1 MTKRTFLVLLAAVV
15 LSSASA
21 QAHVHLIGPNGGE
34 VYAGGAPVNI
44 QWQVV
49 IQHSTVG
56 WDLEYSL
63 NGAAG
68 PWMPIALGLAPG
80 NVQAGAVHSY
90 LWNAPLLTTNSLRIR
105 VRMVN
110 NGTNYLDISD
120 GNITV
125 ETSLQADVNSVS
137 VAAGGVQTLTLSVD
151 ASHFGELYAVLG
163 SVTGTSP
170 GVAFQGQII
179 PLNPD
184 FYFNQTINFPNQ
196 HPLAGSLG
204 NVDASGGAV
213 TTVTVLPGEL
223 PPVVVG
229 LVIHHAAVVL
239 DGSFQLSHVSN
250 AVPLTLVP

>member
-1 MTKRTFLVLLAAVV
+1 MKRRTFLALIAAVI
-15 LSSASA
+15 LASATA
-21 QAHVHLIGPNGGE
+21 QAHVHLLGPNGGE
-34 VYAGGAPVNI
+34 VFGGGAPVNI

-49 IQHSTVG
+49 IHHSTVG

-68 PWMPIALGLAPG
+68 PWMPIVLGLAPG
-80 NVQAGAVHSY
+80 NIQAGAIHSY
-90 LWNAPLLTTNSLRIR
+90 LWNAPLVTTSSLRIR

-125 ETSLQADVNSVS
+125 ETSLQGDVSTVS
-137 VAAGGVQTLTLSVD
+137 ISGGGVQTLTLSV
-151 ASHFGELYAVLG
+151 APSHFGELYAVLG
-163 SVTGTSP
+163 SATGTGP

-179 PLNPD
+179 PLDPD
-184 FYFNQTINFPNQ
+184 FYFDQTVNFPNQ
-196 HPLAGSLG
+196 HPLGGSLG
-204 NVDASGGAV
+204 NIDATGGAV
-213 TTVTVLPGEL
+213 TTVTILPGEL

-229 LVIHHAAVVL
+229 LTVHHAAVVL
-239 DGSFQLSHVSN
+239 DGAFQLSHVSN